1 MIDRHK
7 DDVGR
12 RSVLS
17 REQTDDQ
24 KYDVPA
30 KGPRQKRGGNMRKLI
45 PVVLIGAF
53 GLLIA
58 YKEIPAFAEWWDQA
72 FFPRIW
78 QAQNTCQQA
87 AIKQSNKPDYVR
99 VLKPGKVHKT
109 ENGAYVD
116 RLVLG
121 EMDQDGAEQK
131 VEYTC
136 YLDSAGVLVK
146 LNRLGKKRPVT
157 SEN

>member
-1 MIDRHK
+1 
-7 DDVGR
+7 
-12 RSVLS
+12 
-17 REQTDDQ
+17 
-24 KYDVPA
+24 
-30 KGPRQKRGGNMRKLI
+30 
-45 PVVLIGAF
+45 
-53 GLLIA
+53 
-58 YKEIPAFAEWWDQA
+58 
-72 FFPRIW
+72 
-78 QAQNTCQQA
+78 
-87 AIKQSNKPDYVR
+87 
-99 VLKPGKVHKT
+99 VHKT